1 MGIVSKYA
9 SLVKFQHTVFA
20 MPFALLSYV
29 YALASDDIPFELLLL
44 VKILLCMVFA
54 RNAAMGFNRWA
65 DRRIDAQNPRTA
77 SREIPAGKISPASAL
92 LFVAANAALFVLTA
106 WWINGLCL
114 ALSPAALFILLS
126 YSYAK
131 RFTSW
136 SHLVL
141 GVALGIAPMGAY
153 IAVTGHFALLPMIL
167 SAAVITWVGGFDIL
181 YAMQDVAFDREHS
194 LRSIPARFSPAA
206 STAISI
212 ALHLVS
218 VYAVSIIG
226 LFLKAGLL
234 YWTGSALFVALL
246 IIQHILYRP
255 SRIDRI
261 GSSFGLVNGLASI
274 TYAAGAIID
283 LIIDN

>member
-1 MGIVSKYA
+1 MGVVSKYV

-20 MPFALLSYV
+20 MPFALICYV
-29 YALASDDIPFELLLL
+29 YALVADGVPFDLLLL

-65 DRRIDAQNPRTA
+65 DRRIDAANPRTA
-77 SREIPAGKISPASAL
+77 SREIPAGKITPRAAL
-92 LFVAANAALFVLTA
+92 IFVAVNAALFVLTA
-106 WWINGLCL
+106 WWINRLCL
-114 ALSPAALFILLS
+114 TLSPVALFVLLS

-141 GVALGIAPMGAY
+141 GVALGIAPIGAY
-153 IAVTGHFALLPMIL
+153 IAVTGHFALYPMIMA
-167 SAAVITWVGGFDIL
+167 AAVVTWVGGFDIL
-181 YAMQDVAFDREHS
+181 YAMQDAAFDRRNS

-212 ALHLVS
+212 ALHLIS
-218 VYAVSIIG
+218 VYAISIIG
-226 LFLKAGLL
+226 LLYRTGWL
-234 YWTGSALFVALL
+234 YWTGALLFIALL

-255 SRIDRI
+255 SKIDRI
-261 GSSFGLVNGLASI
+261 GSSFGLVNGLASVV
-274 TYAAGAIID
+274 YAGFAIAD
-283 LIIDN
+283 LLAIS